1 MVIGYISIF
10 NRISNTKPT
19 LEHQRKTKKKLGR
32 HSWKTDKYSNFSCF
46 KKKKSFSFCG
56 DVKVELGKQ

>member
-19 LEHQRKTKKKLGR
+19 LEHQKKTKKKLGR
-32 HSWKTDKYSNFSCF
+32 HIAGRQINIAIFLVS
-46 KKKKSFSFCG
+46 KKKKFFF
-56 DVKVELGKQ
+56 LW